1 MALADHD
8 EMPMHKPLTV
18 GVRIALVA
26 SLLLLSPA
34 WAATVNPPALEPV
47 KGEAC
52 WALGDGETPL
62 QAEQMARM
70 LAEEQAVRSHRVYEQ
85 SSSMV
90 NNLQLEDDLIR
101 SASADEL
108 QEVQV
113 ERQEQKGNKLCVTI
127 TAKLSPAKLEEV
139 IRQKVRARGVAITAA
154 EPLVSGHSAFGIRVW
169 INRRDGQY
177 VEGERLIVSVQ
188 ADRDSYIK
196 LDYYQADGTVVH
208 LVPNLYRGT
217 ASIKAGQTYTFGGPG
232 DREVFTIRGP
242 FGAEAIKV
250 VASTKPF
257 DGASASRPDSD
268 DSRDYLEILRSELRS
283 LVVKASQAQLAEAS
297 VALTTFS
304 RGVAERNAVMRG
316 LRR

>member
-1 MALADHD
+1 MCRH
-8 EMPMHKPLTV
+8 LTV
-18 GVRIALVA
+18 RVRLALVA
-26 SLLLLSPA
+26 GLLLLSPA
-34 WAATVNPPALEPV
+34 WAAAVSPPTLEPV
-47 KGEAC
+47 RGEAC
-52 WALGDGETPL
+52 WTVGDGETPL
-62 QAEQMARM
+62 QVEQMARI
-70 LAEEQAVRSHRVYEQ
+70 LAEEAAVRSHRVYEQ
-85 SSSMV
+85 SSSTV
-90 NNLQLEDDLIR
+90 NNLQLEEDLIQ
-101 SASADEL
+101 STSADEL
-108 QEVQV
+108 HEVQI
-113 ERQEQKGNKLCVTI
+113 ERQEQKGNELCVTI
-127 TAKLSPAKLEEV
+127 TARVSPAKLEEV
-139 IRQKVRARGVAITAA
+139 IRQKIRARGVAITAA

-196 LDYYQADGTVVH
+196 LDYYQADGIVVH
-208 LVPNLYRGT
+208 LVPNLYRNT
-217 ASIKAGQTYTFGGPG
+217 ALIKAGQTYTFGGPG
-232 DREVFTIRGP
+232 DREAFTIRGP

-283 LVVKASQAQLAEAS
+283 LVVKASEAQLAEAS
-297 VALTTFS
+297 ATLTTFS